1 MAFLLIDFE
10 GVTLLRVLHRNEIS
24 RPTFATFEQRSWTNR
39 NILGILDE
47 QVLTVK
53 AASKL
58 KKLRTN

>member
-24 RPTFATFEQRSWTNR
+24 RPTFATFEQRSWTNL